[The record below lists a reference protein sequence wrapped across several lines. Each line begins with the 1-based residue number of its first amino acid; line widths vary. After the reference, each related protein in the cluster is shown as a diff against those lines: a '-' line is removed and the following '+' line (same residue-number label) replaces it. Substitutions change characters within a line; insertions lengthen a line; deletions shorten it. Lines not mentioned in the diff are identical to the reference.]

1 MNAYTIKYNDTYYG
15 DNTWTTD
22 RDKIT
27 LFFDEDEAVAKLEEL
42 KQTLP
47 NDGIIGI
54 VKETTQIIYRENLAD
69 RSDKI
74 FNIIQKNKVNYNTI
88 EFSLSEI
95 FQKYR
100 YELEQ
105 IKSNSQNTDTTFIER
120 ILLGYPSIK
129 YVEIKDNK
137 ISNWEDFKVTFDF
150 VYNKLELN
158 GNFLE
163 EFKGFKYHDLPASIK
178 TKLNN
183 FNFRVTIFDEE
194 E

>member
-22 RDKIT
+22 RDKIM
-27 LFFDEDEAVAKLEEL
+27 LFFDEDEAIAKLEEL

-69 RSDKI
+69 KSDKI
-74 FNIIQKNKVNYNTI
+74 FNIIQKNKINYNTI
-88 EFSLSEI
+88 EISLNGI

-100 YELEQ
+100 YELER
-105 IKSNSQNTDTTFIER
+105 IKPNSQSIDTTFIEK
-120 ILLGYPSIK
+120 ILLGYPSTK

-137 ISNWEDFKVTFDF
+137 ISNLEDFKFAFDF

-163 EFKGFKYHDLPASIK
+163 EFKGFKYHDLPSSIK
-178 TKLNN
+178 VKLSN
-183 FNFRVTIFDEE
+183 FNFRVTVFDEE